1 MAVTATEF
9 SLVLSRPLVGEGRVT
24 VELRNVGEDS
34 HDLVV
39 TPEAGGLPVL
49 SFPETA
55 PGTYGAKTAGLSDGR
70 YTLFC
75 SLADHAARGMTAT
88 LRVE

>member
-1 MAVTATEF
+1 M
-9 SLVLSRPLVGEGRVT
+9 LSRPLVGEGRVT
-24 VELRNVGEDS
+24 VELRNVGEDP